1 MHTNFELIKPVILAV
16 NGNTNLADNK
26 SYIIDIFTGNIIIVI
41 SLALIILLISLLVM
55 MHRKNKI
62 EKTSRQ
68 EIVNLQK
75 KYDDLESSYVET
87 LTANNQLNT
96 KYEELKRSQEKVKK
110 LAYTD
115 YLTELPNRVSFNEM
129 LDSVMLTLRNE
140 EVIALMDVDIDN
152 FKNINDTLG
161 HSYGDELLID
171 VTHRLKQ
178 AIDENDYLARIGG
191 DEFII
196 LTQNIEDTG
205 DYENKVKK
213 IQKVF
218 SYPFVL
224 AMKEYFITVS
234 IGITMA
240 PQDGKTTQV
249 LIKNVDSAMYAAK
262 DNGKNTF
269 AYFDNSI
276 NEKFMKKIQTQS
288 ELRKALENQEF
299 MVYYQ
304 PQVDLS
310 TDKIV
315 GFEALVR
322 WNHPVKGI
330 VPPMEFIP
338 LAEETGLIVP
348 IGNWVLK
355 EACLQLKKWEA
366 AGYNNL
372 VMAVNISVRQFK
384 DKELLN
390 TIKEVISDTKINP
403 KYLELEITESIALED
418 IEYSVAT
425 ISKLKDIGVA
435 FSLDDFG
442 TGYSSMNYLKLL
454 PVNNLKIDKSFLDT
468 VLDNYSDQSIVK
480 TIISLAQTLDL
491 IVIAEGVEK
500 SEQEQFLK
508 NAKCDKAQGYLYSK
522 PLPKESAEQLLI
534 RYQ

>member
-1 MHTNFELIKPVILAV
+1 MQNIYKLMVPGVLANSGEAYV
-16 NGNTNLADNK
+16 VDPF
-26 SYIIDIFTGNIIIVI
+26 IGNIIVVAAFI
-41 SLALIILLISLLVM
+41 LILLLIMFIIIMRSKSKGEQAA
-55 MHRKNKI
+55 R
-62 EKTSRQ
+62 
-68 EIVNLQK
+68 LQVQQLK
-75 KYDDLESSYVET
+75 ENYRDLE
-87 LTANNQLNT
+87 TAYEDASAKRNQLSA
-96 KYEELKRSQEKVKK
+96 KYEELKQSKEKVKK

-115 YLTELPNRVSFNEM
+115 YLTELPNRLSFTEM

-140 EVIALMDVDIDN
+140 EVVALMDVDIDN

-178 AIDENDYLARIGG
+178 AIDDNDYLARIGG

-196 LTQNIEDTG
+196 LSQNITDIGE
-205 DYENKVKK
+205 YEAKVKK
-213 IQKVF
+213 IQKIF

-240 PQDGKTTQV
+240 PRDGKTTQV
-249 LIKNVDSAMYAAK
+249 LIKNVDSAMYVAK
-262 DNGKNTF
+262 DSGKNTYS
-269 AYFDNSI
+269 YFNNSI
-276 NEKFMKKIQTQS
+276 NEKFMEKIQTQS

-299 MVYYQ
+299 LVYYQ
-304 PQVDLS
+304 PQIDLENDS
-310 TDKIV
+310 IV

-330 VPPMEFIP
+330 VAPMEFIP

-348 IGNWVLK
+348 IGNWVLR
-355 EACLQLKKWEA
+355 EACRQLKKWED
-366 AGYNNL
+366 AGYNDL

-384 DKELLN
+384 DKELVN
-390 TIKEVISDTKINP
+390 TVKDTILETGIDPNH
-403 KYLELEITESIALED
+403 LELEITESIALED

-425 ISKLKDIGVA
+425 IRKLKDIGVA

-442 TGYSSMNYLKLL
+442 TGYCSMNYLKLL

-468 VLDNYSDQSIVK
+468 VLDSYSDQSIVK
-480 TIISLAQTLDL
+480 TIITLAQTLEL

-500 SEQEQFLK
+500 SEQERFLK
-508 NAKCDKAQGYLYSK
+508 DVNCDKAQGFLYSK
-522 PLPKESAEQLLI
+522 PLPEDRANDLLTKFK
-534 RYQ
+534 R

>member
-1 MHTNFELIKPVILAV
+1 MQIYNVIEFTTLE
-16 NGNTNLADNK
+16 NGMQA
-26 SYIIDIFTGNIIIVI
+26 YIIDRVIGNIAVCVAVLLILLLIV
-41 SLALIILLISLLVM
+41 LIINK
-55 MHRKNKI
+55 RKRTKAW
-62 EKTSRQ
+62 Q
-68 EIVNLQK
+68 
-75 KYDDLESSYVET
+75 
-87 LTANNQLNT
+87 TANQELLQLKDNYENLEVAYEETTTAKNQLNM
-96 KYEELKRSQEKVKK
+96 KYEDLKRSKEKVKK

-115 YLTELPNRVSFNEM
+115 YLTELPNRVAFTEM
-129 LDSVMLTLRNE
+129 LDSIMMTLRNE

-205 DYENKVKK
+205 EYENKVKK

-224 AMKEYFITVS
+224 AMKEYSISVS

-240 PQDGKTTQV
+240 PKDGKTTQV
-249 LIKNVDSAMYAAK
+249 LIKNVDSAMYVAK

-269 AYFDNSI
+269 AYFNNSI
-276 NEKFMKKIQTQS
+276 NEKLMEKIQTQS
-288 ELRKALENQEF
+288 ELRKAIEQNEF
-299 MVYYQ
+299 VVYYQ
-304 PQVDLS
+304 PQVNLN
-310 TDKIV
+310 TNNIV
-315 GFEALVR
+315 GFEALIR
-322 WNHPVKGI
+322 WNHPTKGI
-330 VPPMEFIP
+330 ISPMEFIP

-348 IGNWVLK
+348 IGNWVLR
-355 EACLQLKKWEA
+355 EACLQLKRWEE
-366 AGYNNL
+366 AGYNDL

-390 TIKEVISDTKINP
+390 TVQEVIHDTDINP
-403 KYLELEITESIALED
+403 NRLELEITETIALED
-418 IEYSVAT
+418 IDYTVST
-425 ISKLKDIGVA
+425 INKLKDLGIV

-442 TGYSSMNYLKLL
+442 TGYSSMNYLKRL

-468 VLDNYSDQSIVK
+468 VLDSNNDQTIVK

-491 IVIAEGVEK
+491 AVIAEGVEK
-500 SEQEQFLK
+500 NEQETFLK
-508 NAKCDKAQGYLYSK
+508 NVKCDKAQGYLYSK
-522 PLPKESAEQLLI
+522 PLPKEEAEKLLFK
-534 RYQ
+534 

>member
-1 MHTNFELIKPVILAV
+1 MQNIMKFIMPGLLINNSK
-16 NGNTNLADNK
+16 T
-26 SYIIDIFTGNIIIVI
+26 YIIDSFIGNIFITGV
-41 SLALIILLISLLVM
+41 LILLLLLILVLFVLRIKYKEEWLIKKEVQQLKDNM
-55 MHRKNKI
+55 ANLEAAYEDATVTKNRLS
-62 EKTSRQ
+62 E
-68 EIVNLQK
+68 
-75 KYDDLESSYVET
+75 
-87 LTANNQLNT
+87 
-96 KYEELKRSQEKVKK
+96 KYEELKRSKEKVKK

-115 YLTELPNRVSFNEM
+115 YLTELPNRLSFTEM

-196 LTQNIEDTG
+196 LSQNIKDIGE
-205 DYENKVKK
+205 YESKVKK
-213 IQKVF
+213 IQKIF

-240 PQDGKTTQV
+240 PRDGKTTQV
-249 LIKNVDSAMYAAK
+249 LIKNVDSAMYLAK
-262 DNGKNTF
+262 DNGKNTY

-276 NEKFMKKIQTQS
+276 NEKFMEKIQTQS

-299 MVYYQ
+299 VVYYQ
-304 PQVDLS
+304 PQVNLEND
-310 TDKIV
+310 TIV

-322 WNHPVKGI
+322 WNHPTKGI
-330 VPPMEFIP
+330 VAPMEFIP

-348 IGNWVLK
+348 IGNWVLR
-355 EACLQLKKWEA
+355 EACQQLKKWED
-366 AGYNNL
+366 AGFNNL

-390 TIKEVISDTKINP
+390 TVKEVILETGIDPNH
-403 KYLELEITESIALED
+403 LELEITESIALED
-418 IEYSVAT
+418 IEYSVST
-425 ISKLKDIGVA
+425 IRKLKDIGVA

-442 TGYSSMNYLKLL
+442 TGYCSMNYLKIL

-468 VLDNYSDQSIVK
+468 VMDSYSDQSIVK
-480 TIISLAQTLDL
+480 TIIKLAQTLEL
-491 IVIAEGVEK
+491 IVIAEGVERNDQA
-500 SEQEQFLK
+500 SFLK
-508 NAKCDKAQGYLYSK
+508 NVKCDKAQGYLYSK
-522 PLPKESAEQLLI
+522 PLPKEKAEDLLYNFDSELI
-534 RYQ
+534 